1 MHHLLEINR
10 VCCKRS
16 DESNFH
22 IFHILLH
29 GAPENLLKDL
39 YLDKNNV
46 YEVLHQLPT
55 HIFCH
60 ILCSLFSTQL
70 QYIPNLMTTYPQRYE
85 FEELDQTLS
94 MLGIANRW
102 VILSAIINIGNI
114 KIESDENDR
123 LSVSEESK
131 KYLDNAAALLNI
143 KSSELTD
150 SLFTRSLDV
159 AGTKIT

>member
-1 MHHLLEINR
+1 M
-10 VCCKRS
+10 S
-16 DESNFH
+16 
-22 IFHILLH
+22 
-29 GAPENLLKDL
+29 
-39 YLDKNNV
+39 
-46 YEVLHQLPT
+46 
-55 HIFCH
+55 
-60 ILCSLFSTQL
+60 
-70 QYIPNLMTTYPQRYE
+70 TYPQRFK
-85 FEELDQTLS
+85 FEEIDQTLN

-114 KIESDENDR
+114 KIESDENDW